1 MLNRIQ
7 LALRSVEAVFDAVT
21 SLAMF
26 VVMVL
31 VSTDV
36 AMRYLFN
43 HPLSWSYDVISMY
56 LMATVFLLA
65 LSSTLRHN
73 HHVRVD
79 ILFQLASPRARMAM
93 ELVGYTLMAIVMS
106 GIFEHD
112 EQKNV
117 SKFPLLGHI
126 PIVGELFKNRVMA
139 GTKRELVIF
148 VTPRIVNPDTER
160 IRKLID
166 DIKTRYKQ
174 AKDEVSYGIFD

>member
-106 GIFEHD
+106 GIFYKGAVKTWTSYQAGD
-112 EQKNV
+112 V
-117 SKFPLLGHI
+117 VMTSVAWPTWLSAVLIPLG
-126 PIVGELFKNRVMA
+126 VGLLMLRLLFGICSFAVA
-139 GTKRELVIF
+139 LATGA
-148 VTPRIVNPDTER
+148 ER
-160 IRKLID
+160 APGMDPLPERTD
-166 DIKTRYKQ
+166 
-174 AKDEVSYGIFD
+174 A